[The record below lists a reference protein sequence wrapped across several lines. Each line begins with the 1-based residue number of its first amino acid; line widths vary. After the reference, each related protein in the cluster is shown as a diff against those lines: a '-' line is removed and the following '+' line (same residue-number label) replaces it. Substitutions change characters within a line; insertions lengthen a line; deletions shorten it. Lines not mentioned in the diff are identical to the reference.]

1 MGTSFV
7 KEHHDY
13 LDSLIANYPMND
25 YKRVRRLTKQEKRQ
39 RIVQKVK
46 DAVTYTICSIIVIGG
61 LLLTA
66 CVDSI
71 IAGM

>member
-25 YKRVRRLTKQEKRQ
+25 YERVRRLTKQEKRQ
-39 RIVQKVK
+39 RTMRKFK
-46 DAVTYTICSIIVIGG
+46 DAVAYTICSIVVIGG
-61 LLLTA
+61 LLFMA

-71 IAGM
+71 VAGM